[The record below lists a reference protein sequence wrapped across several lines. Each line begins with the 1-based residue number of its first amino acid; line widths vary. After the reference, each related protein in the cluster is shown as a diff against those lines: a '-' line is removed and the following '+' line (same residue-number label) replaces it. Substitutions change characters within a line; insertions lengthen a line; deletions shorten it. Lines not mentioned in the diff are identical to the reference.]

1 MTVTEHDADEDED
14 DAAEA
19 KWEEAKRSK
28 DMKVTVAGA
37 NDRVVN
43 LKAAFQR
50 LPLYKKYIAKE
61 KDSAERR
68 TLRHELEKTP
78 EYESWVQARAV

>member
-1 MTVTEHDADEDED
+1 MTVTEHDADDDED
-14 DAAEA
+14 DANEE
-19 KWEEAKRSK
+19 KWEAAKRSK
-28 DMKVTVAGA
+28 DMKTTLDGA
-37 NDRVVN
+37 QDRVVN

-50 LPLYKKYIAKE
+50 LPLYKEYIKKE

-68 TLRHELEKTP
+68 NLRHQLEATP